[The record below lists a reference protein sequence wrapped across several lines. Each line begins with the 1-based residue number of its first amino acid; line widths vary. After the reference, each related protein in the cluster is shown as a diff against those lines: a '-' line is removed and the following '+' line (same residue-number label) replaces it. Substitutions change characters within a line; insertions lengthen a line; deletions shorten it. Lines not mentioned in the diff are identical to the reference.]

1 MRRAGS
7 ILAVVLGALLGTAC
21 FVEINHVSDP
31 TDAFRQAKAD
41 AERLQ
46 GRPGPAHDVNVLVY
60 DRDERQL
67 VRVSVPLWLVRKLDH
82 HGDLE
87 FDDDDDHDHGRDH
100 DGHHDGDHEG
110 RHDRDD
116 QWKRAVR
123 RHVNLKDLEKAGLGL
138 LVEVDEEAGDKV
150 LVWLK

>member
-1 MRRAGS
+1 MRRAGG

-31 TDAFRQAKAD
+31 TEAFRQAKTD

-60 DRDERQL
+60 DRGEREL

-87 FDDDDDHDHGRDH
+87 FDDDDDHDGDH
-100 DGHHDGDHEG
+100 DGHHDSH
-110 RHDRDD
+110 HDRDEH
-116 QWKRAVR
+116 WKRTVR
-123 RHVNLKDLEKAGLGL
+123 RHVSLKDLEKAGLGV
-138 LVEVDEEAGDKV
+138 LVEVDEEAGDKM
-150 LVWLK
+150 LVWLR

>member
-1 MRRAGS
+1 MRRASG
-7 ILAVVLGALLGTAC
+7 ILAVVLGAFMGAAC
-21 FVEINHVSDP
+21 FVEINHVADP
-31 TDAFRQAKAD
+31 TDAFRQARTE

-82 HGDLE
+82 HGDLD
-87 FDDDDDHDHGRDH
+87 FDDDDDHDH
-100 DGHHDGDHEG
+100 DGHHEG
-110 RHDRDD
+110 RHHDD
-116 QWKRAVR
+116 EHWKQTVR
-123 RHVNLKDLEKAGLGL
+123 RHINLKDLEKAGLGV

-150 LVWLK
+150 LVWLR